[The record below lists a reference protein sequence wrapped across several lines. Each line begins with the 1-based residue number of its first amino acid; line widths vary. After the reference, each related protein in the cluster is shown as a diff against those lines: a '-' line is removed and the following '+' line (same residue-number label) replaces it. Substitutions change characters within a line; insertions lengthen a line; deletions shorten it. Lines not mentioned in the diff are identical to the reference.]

1 MQEGATSISTEPG
14 DLARQK
20 LREAIALYGRS
31 AFQEPRRCE
40 AILRDC
46 CPTAP
51 REVFLLVSALRE
63 NVAEELV
70 RHDGN
75 TPEAALVARLT
86 RRLSDHLGL
95 TDDSA
100 RWAVDSWRYGLEDNP
115 GLRANVEGIR
125 FASQDPGPPGRGV
138 SVMNR
143 GSAGGA
149 VNWPWLVMCL
159 IAIASAAAALAAM
172 VSITWF
178 DPWTTWQRGLMEC
191 GGLALALAGAGF
203 GEMLSERSFAQ
214 IAPPDYGALDP
225 RKAPYALL
233 PEVVILLALPLVAV
247 AVPAMC
253 AMKWWSQ
260 LHLAGLPHDA
270 AFYVILCLE
279 TVWVAAFLYY
289 WIRGMPG
296 IQSRIA
302 CSMVQ
307 R

>member
-1 MQEGATSISTEPG
+1 MQEGATGISTESG

-20 LREAIALYGRS
+20 LRDAIALYGRG

-63 NVAEELV
+63 NVAQELV
-70 RHDGN
+70 RHDAG
-75 TPEAALVARLT
+75 TPDAALMARLT

-115 GLRANVEGIR
+115 GLRADVEGMR
-125 FASQDPGPPGRGV
+125 FASQDPGPQGPVV
-138 SVMNR
+138 SVGN
-143 GSAGGA
+143 SESTGGG

-159 IAIASAAAALAAM
+159 IAIASAAVALAAM
-172 VSITWF
+172 VWITWF
-178 DPWTTWQRGLMEC
+178 DPWTTWQGGLAES
-191 GGLALALAGAGF
+191 GVLALALAAAAF

-214 IAPPDYGALDP
+214 IAPPEYSSLNP
-225 RKAPYALL
+225 RTAPYALL
-233 PEVVILLALPLVAV
+233 PEVAILLLLPLDAV
-247 AVPAMC
+247 AVPVTC
-253 AMKWWSQ
+253 AMKWWLQ
-260 LHLAGLPHDA
+260 LHLAGLAHNA
-270 AFYVILCLE
+270 ACYAILSLE
-279 TVWVAAFLYY
+279 TLCIAAFLCF
-289 WIRGMPG
+289 WIGAMPG
-296 IQSRIA
+296 IQRRIA